1 MMVGEWEVQAIG
13 YKRLQGY
20 MVQRGENSQCFFL
33 RGPFLKFL
41 VCYHIASVLCFGFL
55 AERHVGS

>member
-33 RGPFLKFL
+33 R
-41 VCYHIASVLCFGFL
+41 
-55 AERHVGS
+55 